1 MMKIRE
7 LKQKIKKIPRNTIKT
22 LELNIKN
29 TKRTY
34 RSTYM
39 IYIKERNA
47 CYILTE

>member
-1 MMKIRE
+1 MKIRE
-7 LKQKIKKIPRNTIKT
+7 LKQKIKKLPRHVIKK

-34 RSTYM
+34 KSTYL